1 MIIALRLDGGE
12 SMGATALSEGWE
24 EREVWSFLGGDWT
37 WCLDGDKKAAQSR
50 IRKLGT
56 AIRSG

>member
-12 SMGATALSEGWE
+12 SIGATALSEGWE

-37 WCLDGDKKAAQSR
+37 WCLDGDKKAVSKEA
-50 IRKLGT
+50 KVNGNG
-56 AIRSG
+56 A